1 MSDFEF
7 ELDLRK
13 LTDTLTRLIGAC
25 DSMPEI
31 AQQTERE
38 ALGHLILGARRNIY
52 DTTPGAYQR
61 TQDYLRGLHAR
72 GSSTLNTANVRVWN
86 EVEYATAV
94 EAGREG
100 MSFAMLS
107 QLAALQPDPSQPL
120 SLGRSGKRWQ
130 VAAPVVT
137 GAQVYA
143 QHRLAQ
149 LFVQKIERALR

>member
-1 MSDFEF
+1 MTDLVFD
-7 ELDLRK
+7 LDLRK

-61 TQDYLRGLHAR
+61 TEDYLRGLRAR
-72 GSSTLNTANVRVWN
+72 GMSTLNTATIRVWN
-86 EVEYATAV
+86 EVEYAAAV

-100 MSFAMLS
+100 MSLAMLA
-107 QLAALQPDPSQPL
+107 QLTTLQPDPAQPL

-137 GAQVYA
+137 GAQAYA

-149 LFVQKIERALR
+149 LFMQKVERALR

>member
-1 MSDFEF
+1 MSDF

-52 DTTPGAYQR
+52 DTAPAARYIRSG
-61 TQDYLRGLHAR
+61 DYLRGLRAR
-72 GSSTLNTANVRVWN
+72 GTSTLNTASVRVWN
-86 EVEYATAV
+86 EVEYAAAV
-94 EAGREG
+94 ETGREG
-100 MSFAMLS
+100 MSLAMLS
-107 QLAALQPDPSQPL
+107 QLAALQPDPGQPL

-143 QHRLAQ
+143 QRRLMQ
-149 LFVQKIERALR
+149 LFTQKVERVLR